1 MRQIILD
8 TETTGL
14 EPGLGHRIIEI
25 GCVELLNRRA
35 TGRRFHRYLNPERE
49 IDEGALA
56 VHGLTRAELER
67 EPRFAEIAEELVEF
81 IRGAEL
87 VIHNAAFD
95 VAFLDMELARL
106 PGGALSIAAI
116 CQVLDS
122 LALAREMHPGQ
133 RNSLD
138 ALCKRYGVDNSRRE
152 LHGALL
158 DAQLLAEVYLAMTGG
173 QGALALGEAPGHA
186 RVFEV
191 RPVRALVRP
200 PAPLRVIEASQE
212 ERQAHEAFLDL
223 LARKSGRCIW
233 RMIEPA
239 AGTAVEA
246 GASRGPVEASS
257 SMREVPGIALL
268 AAAAALAAPSAP
280 GERA

>member
-1 MRQIILD
+1 MRQIVLD

-56 VHGLTRAELER
+56 VHGITRAELER
-67 EPRFAEIAEELVEF
+67 EPRFAEIAEELLEF

-95 VAFLDMELARL
+95 VAFLDMELGRL
-106 PGGALSIAAI
+106 TGEVPTIASL

-138 ALCKRYGVDNSRRE
+138 ALCKRYSVDNSRRE

-158 DAQLLAEVYLAMTGG
+158 DAQLLADVYLAMTGG
-173 QGALALGEAPGHA
+173 QGALALGESAGPA
-186 RVFEV
+186 RVTEARTIRV
-191 RPVRALVRP
+191 VVRP
-200 PAPLRVIEASQE
+200 PTPLRIIEATE
-212 ERQAHEAFLDL
+212 EESRAHEAFLDL
-223 LARKSGRCIW
+223 IAKKSGLCVW
-233 RMIEPA
+233 RVVEPVVA
-239 AGTAVEA
+239 APMDLAPTT
-246 GASRGPVEASS
+246 
-257 SMREVPGIALL
+257 
-268 AAAAALAAPSAP
+268 AAAPQVDAEVAGLAGQIVVSAAMPPTALPA
-280 GERA
+280 ERA

>member
-1 MRQIILD
+1 MRQIVLD

-25 GCVELLNRRA
+25 GCVELVNRRV
-35 TGRRFHRYLNPERE
+35 TGRRFHRYLNPERD

-67 EPRFAEIAEELVEF
+67 EPRFAEIAEELVDF

-95 VAFLDMELARL
+95 VAFLDMELAKL
-106 PGGALSIAAI
+106 PGEPLTIASI

-122 LALAREMHPGQ
+122 LALARELHPGQ
-133 RNSLD
+133 RNNLD
-138 ALCKRYGVDNSRRE
+138 ALCKRYSVDNSRRE

-173 QGALALGEAPGHA
+173 QGALALGESAGPQRA
-186 RVFEV
+186 AETRT
-191 RPVRALVRP
+191 VRALVRP
-200 PAPLRVIEASQE
+200 PAPLRVIVATDE
-212 ERQAHEAFLDL
+212 EQRAHEAFLDL
-223 LARKSGRCIW
+223 IAKKSGRCVW
-233 RMIEPA
+233 RANGSPA
-239 AGTAVEA
+239 ARSAA
-246 GASRGPVEASS
+246 D
-257 SMREVPGIALL
+257 VP
-268 AAAAALAAPSAP
+268 AAAAVTYAAPPAAANLP
-280 GERA
+280 AERA

>member
-1 MRQIILD
+1 MPELMRQIVLD

-25 GCVELLNRRA
+25 GCVELFNRRA

-56 VHGLTRAELER
+56 VHGITRAELER
-67 EPRFAEIAEELVEF
+67 EPRFGEIAEELIAFVQ
-81 IRGAEL
+81 GAEL

-95 VAFLDMELARL
+95 VAFLDMELGRL
-106 PGGALSIAAI
+106 PGEPRTIGSL

-133 RNSLD
+133 RNNLD
-138 ALCKRYGVDNSRRE
+138 ALCKRYSVDNSRRE

-173 QGALALGEAPGHA
+173 QGALALGESAGPTRVTEA
-186 RVFEV
+186 RTIRVV
-191 RPVRALVRP
+191 VRP
-200 PAPLRVIEASQE
+200 PAPLRVIEATE
-212 ERQAHEAFLDL
+212 DERRAHEAFLDL
-223 LARKSGRCIW
+223 IAKKAGVCVW
-233 RMIEPA
+233 RMGQI
-239 AGTAVEA
+239 V
-246 GASRGPVEASS
+246 AS
-257 SMREVPGIALL
+257 
-268 AAAAALAAPSAP
+268 AAPPPTALP
-280 GERA
+280 AERA